1 MTFRTK
7 TIIGI
12 ASIEIVM
19 LMALVISAM
28 SFLSDSN
35 EQQLIKRAQATS
47 QLFARAT
54 KDAVLS
60 TDIATLDD
68 IVKEIMTIED
78 IVYVKV
84 ERNEVLLSSAG
95 ATDYFNK
102 EIQVDTNLSNVDDG
116 IFDTY
121 YPIESDGLKYGS
133 ISIGFTTSSIN
144 SMLTDAKKTISSIA
158 LIEVIL
164 VAFCS
169 FILGTYLTKHLYQL
183 SFAVKKVRTQGP
195 GFQLKI
201 KSDDELGDVVNA
213 FNDMSTSL
221 SKNYTDIKQ
230 AREQA
235 EQASESKSRFLASM
249 SHEIRTPMNGVLGIL
264 SLLKETKLTKDQSH
278 LVNTA
283 STSGELLLSIIND
296 ILDFSRMEANTLILE
311 QKTFSLQECIHSTID
326 SFEPSANAKNIQ
338 LVTPYQP
345 DQPVMVVGD
354 VHRFQQILLNLIG
367 NAIKF
372 TSEGSVIVN
381 VETNETED
389 NKVEITCQVAD
400 SGIGIESNAMSYLFE
415 EFTMVDQGYSRR
427 RDGSG
432 LGLAICKHLAKL
444 MDGNIS
450 ASSEEGVGSTFTFSV
465 MLEKASNSG
474 EDSRSGSSSVALNPK
489 ILSSRI
495 LVAEDNKANQLVIVN
510 MFKNAGM
517 TIDIA
522 NDGNQAVEM
531 VKNNDYDFIF
541 MDISMPEKDG
551 LQACSEIRNL
561 PNTQKASVPIVALT
575 AHALA
580 GDREQFL
587 NQGMDDYLAKP
598 MRMSQIA
605 DMLHLHLVT
614 KQEHAIEQKPH
625 TVKTT
630 QSCEPTTSVI
640 QARDTRD
647 ESEAIEN
654 ISAMGDKVNQIANQP
669 MVEIQVPADLVDE
682 QILEQMV
689 EDTCAE
695 VMPML
700 IEHYIVESE
709 SRIKL
714 IQKAVQE
721 QDVSN
726 LEFETHTL
734 GSSSLALGNRRL
746 SVLARKV
753 EKLCSDKQSE
763 LAFSKVD
770 ELVALAKESMSAIEK
785 RKERG
790 FN

>member
-95 ATDYFNK
+95 STDYFSK

-164 VAFCS
+164 VAICS

-465 MLEKASNSG
+465 MLEKSSNSG
-474 EDSRSGSSSVALNPK
+474 EHSRSGSSSVTLNPK
-489 ILSSRI
+489 ILTSRI

-551 LQACSEIRNL
+551 LQACSEIRSL

-598 MRMSQIA
+598 IRMSQIA

-614 KQEHAIEQKPH
+614 KQEHAIESKPN
-625 TVKTT
+625 TVKV
-630 QSCEPTTSVI
+630 SENSEPTTSDI
-640 QARDTRD
+640 QASGTSD
-647 ESEAIEN
+647 EPYATEGCEAL
-654 ISAMGDKVNQIANQP
+654 DDHKNQIANQP
-669 MVEIQVPADLVDE
+669 LTEIQESDLVDE

-700 IEHYIVESE
+700 IEHYIVESGN
-709 SRIKL
+709 RIKL
-714 IQKAVQE
+714 IQKAVVE
-721 QDVSN
+721 QDLSN

-753 EKLCSDKQSE
+753 EKLCSEQQSE

-770 ELVALAKESMSAIEK
+770 ELVVLAKESMNAIEK
-785 RKERG
+785 RRERG

>member
-47 QLFARAT
+47 QLLARAT

-84 ERNEVLLSSAG
+84 ERNEILLSSAG
-95 ATDYFNK
+95 SPDNFSK

-121 YPIESDGLKYGS
+121 YPIESDGLEYGS

-164 VAFCS
+164 VAICS

-183 SFAVKKVRTQGP
+183 SFAVKKVRTHGP

-201 KSDDELGDVVNA
+201 KSDDELGDVVKA

-249 SHEIRTPMNGVLGIL
+249 SHEIRTPMNGILGIL
-264 SLLKETKLTKDQSH
+264 SLLRETELTKDQSH
-278 LVNTA
+278 LVNIA

-311 QKTFSLQECIHSTID
+311 QKSFSLQECIHSTID

-345 DQPVMVVGD
+345 NQPVMVIGD

-372 TSEGSVIVN
+372 TSDGSVIVN
-381 VETNETED
+381 VETNETAD
-389 NKVEITCQVAD
+389 NKVEVTCQVVD
-400 SGIGIESNAMSYLFE
+400 SGIGIEPNAMSYLFE

-450 ASSEEGVGSTFTFSV
+450 VSSEEGVGSTFTFSV
-465 MLEKASNSG
+465 ILEKASNSA
-474 EDSRSGSSSVALNPK
+474 EKNRAASSSVALTPK
-489 ILSSRI
+489 VLKSRI

-510 MFKNAGM
+510 MFKNVGM

-531 VKNNDYDFIF
+531 AKNNDYDFIF
-541 MDISMPEKDG
+541 MDISMPDKDG

-587 NQGMDDYLAKP
+587 SQGMDDYLAKP

-614 KQEHAIEQKPH
+614 KQENEIDYTPP
-625 TVKTT
+625 TVKTSQNSET
-630 QSCEPTTSVI
+630 ATINSQTT
-640 QARDTRD
+640 DTPENRYAK
-647 ESEAIEN
+647 ESSAAIV
-654 ISAMGDKVNQIANQP
+654 DQKNQITDQQI
-669 MVEIQVPADLVDE
+669 VEVQVSDLVDE

-700 IEHYIVESE
+700 IDHYIVESG
-709 SRIKL
+709 SRINL
-714 IQKAVQE
+714 IEKAAQE
-721 QDVSN
+721 QDLSS

-753 EKLCSDKQSE
+753 EKLCSEKQSE
-763 LAFSKVD
+763 LAFSKVE
-770 ELVALAKESMSAIEK
+770 ELVVLAKESMDAIEI

>member
-95 ATDYFNK
+95 DPDYFSK
-102 EIQVDTNLSNVDDG
+102 EIQVDTNLSNVNDG

-164 VAFCS
+164 VAICS

-183 SFAVKKVRTQGP
+183 SFAVKKVRTHGP

-345 DQPVMVVGD
+345 DLPVMVVGD

-381 VETNETED
+381 VETNETAD

-444 MDGNIS
+444 MDGNIY

-465 MLEKASNSG
+465 ILEKASNSA
-474 EDSRSGSSSVALNPK
+474 EERRSSSSSVTLNPK
-489 ILSSRI
+489 ILASRI
-495 LVAEDNKANQLVIVN
+495 LVAEDNKANQLVIIN

-517 TIDIA
+517 IIDIA
-522 NDGNQAVEM
+522 NDGNQAVDM

-561 PNTQKASVPIVALT
+561 PNNQKASVPIVALT
-575 AHALA
+575 AHALS

-614 KQEHAIEQKPH
+614 KHEHAIECKPD
-625 TVKTT
+625 TVKVS
-630 QSCEPTTSVI
+630 QNGEPTTSDI
-640 QARDTRD
+640 QASGTAD
-647 ESEAIEN
+647 EPYATEGSEALD
-654 ISAMGDKVNQIANQP
+654 GHKNQIANQP
-669 MVEIQVPADLVDE
+669 LTEIQESDLVDE

-714 IQKAVQE
+714 IQKAVVE
-721 QDVSN
+721 QDLSN

-753 EKLCSDKQSE
+753 EKLCSEQQSE

-770 ELVALAKESMSAIEK
+770 ELVVLAKESMNAIEK
-785 RKERG
+785 RRERG

>member
-84 ERNEVLLSSAG
+84 ERNQILLSSAG
-95 ATDYFNK
+95 SPDYFSK

-121 YPIESDGLKYGS
+121 YPIESDGLEYGS

-164 VAFCS
+164 VAICS

-183 SFAVKKVRTQGP
+183 SFAVKKVRTHGP

-249 SHEIRTPMNGVLGIL
+249 SHEIRTPMNGILGIL
-264 SLLKETKLTKDQSH
+264 SLLKETDLTKDQSH

-311 QKTFSLQECIHSTID
+311 QKSFSLQECIHSTID

-345 DQPVMVVGD
+345 DLPVMVVGD

-381 VETNETED
+381 VETNETAD

-465 MLEKASNSG
+465 ILEKSSNSV
-474 EDSRSGSSSVALNPK
+474 EENRSGSSSLALNPK

-510 MFKNAGM
+510 MFKNVGM

-551 LQACSEIRNL
+551 LQACSEIRSL

-605 DMLHLHLVT
+605 DMLYLHLVT
-614 KQEHAIEQKPH
+614 KQKNTIEHESP
-625 TVKTT
+625 TVTIS
-630 QSCEPTTSVI
+630 QNIEPTNLNI
-640 QARDTRD
+640 QTTDTPENPYEK
-647 ESEAIEN
+647 ES
-654 ISAMGDKVNQIANQP
+654 SATIVEQQNKIADQQIG
-669 MVEIQVPADLVDE
+669 EIQVSDLVDE

-700 IEHYIVESE
+700 IEHYIVESAG
-709 SRIKL
+709 RIKL
-714 IQKAVQE
+714 IKKAVQE
-721 QDVSN
+721 QDLSN

-753 EKLCSDKQSE
+753 EKLCSEKQSE
-763 LAFSKVD
+763 SAFSKVE
-770 ELVALAKESMSAIEK
+770 ELVVLAEESMDAIEI

-790 FN
+790 FH

>member
-95 ATDYFNK
+95 STDYFSK
-102 EIQVDTNLSNVDDG
+102 DIQVDTNLSNVDDG

-164 VAFCS
+164 VAICS

-389 NKVEITCQVAD
+389 NMVEITCQVAD

-474 EDSRSGSSSVALNPK
+474 EDNRSGSSSVTLNPK

-551 LQACSEIRNL
+551 LQACSEIRSL

-598 MRMSQIA
+598 IRMSQIA

-614 KQEHAIEQKPH
+614 KQEHAIECKPN
-625 TVKTT
+625 TVKV
-630 QSCEPTTSVI
+630 SENSEPTTSDI
-640 QARDTRD
+640 QASGTSD
-647 ESEAIEN
+647 EPYATEDCEAL
-654 ISAMGDKVNQIANQP
+654 DDHKNQIANQALT
-669 MVEIQVPADLVDE
+669 EIQESDLVDE

-700 IEHYIVESE
+700 IEHYIVESGN
-709 SRIKL
+709 RIKL
-714 IQKAVQE
+714 IQKAVVE
-721 QDVSN
+721 QDLSN

-753 EKLCSDKQSE
+753 EKLCSEQQSE

-770 ELVALAKESMSAIEK
+770 ELVVLAKESMNAIEK
-785 RKERG
+785 RRERG

>member
-47 QLFARAT
+47 QLLARAT

-84 ERNEVLLSSAG
+84 ERNGTLLSSAG
-95 ATDYFNK
+95 GPDYFSK
-102 EIQVDTNLSNVDDG
+102 TIQVDTNLSNVDDG

-164 VAFCS
+164 VAICS
-169 FILGTYLTKHLYQL
+169 FILGTYLTKNLYQL
-183 SFAVKKVRTQGP
+183 SFAVKKVRTHGP

-201 KSDDELGDVVNA
+201 NSDDELGDVINA

-221 SKNYTDIKQ
+221 SQNYTDIKQ

-249 SHEIRTPMNGVLGIL
+249 SHEIRTPMNGILGIL
-264 SLLKETKLTKDQSH
+264 SLLKETELTKDQSH

-311 QKTFSLQECIHSTID
+311 QKSFSLQKCIHSTID
-326 SFEPSANAKNIQ
+326 SFQPSANAKNIQ

-345 DQPVMVVGD
+345 NLPVMVIGD

-372 TSEGSVIVN
+372 TSDGSVIVN
-381 VETNETED
+381 VETNETAD
-389 NKVEITCQVAD
+389 NNVEITCQVVD
-400 SGIGIESNAMSYLFE
+400 SGIGIEPNAMSYLFE

-450 ASSEEGVGSTFTFSV
+450 ASSEEDVGSTFTFSV
-465 MLEKASNSG
+465 ILEKSSNSV
-474 EDSRSGSSSVALNPK
+474 EENRSGSPSLALNPK

-510 MFKNAGM
+510 MFKNVGM

-522 NDGNQAVEM
+522 NDGSQAVEM
-531 VKNNDYDFIF
+531 AKNNDYDFIF

-587 NQGMDDYLAKP
+587 SHGMDDYLAKP

-614 KQEHAIEQKPH
+614 KLENTIEEKSL
-625 TVKTT
+625 TVTIS
-630 QSCEPTTSVI
+630 QNSVPTTLNI
-640 QARDTRD
+640 QTTDTPENRYAK
-647 ESEAIEN
+647 ESSAAIV
-654 ISAMGDKVNQIANQP
+654 DQKNQIADQQI
-669 MVEIQVPADLVDE
+669 VQVQVSDLIDE

-700 IEHYIVESE
+700 IEHYIVESG
-709 SRIKL
+709 SRIKQ
-714 IQKAVQE
+714 IEKAVLE
-721 QDVSN
+721 QDLSS

-753 EKLCSDKQSE
+753 EKLCSEKQSE
-763 LAFSKVD
+763 LAFSKVE
-770 ELVALAKESMSAIEK
+770 ELVVLAKESMDAIEI